1 MVRSA
6 AWLSMSGWF
15 LPLRFPDL
23 LAEGPL
29 LWAAHYRFGSFAYRR
44 SHAVDRTAERIT
56 SPALD
61 QPDAPAA
68 RRRARLADSRR
79 PLAPRCAH
87 R

>member
-44 SHAVDRTAERIT
+44 SHAVDRTAERM
-56 SPALD
+56 
-61 QPDAPAA
+61 
-68 RRRARLADSRR
+68 
-79 PLAPRCAH
+79 
-87 R
+87 